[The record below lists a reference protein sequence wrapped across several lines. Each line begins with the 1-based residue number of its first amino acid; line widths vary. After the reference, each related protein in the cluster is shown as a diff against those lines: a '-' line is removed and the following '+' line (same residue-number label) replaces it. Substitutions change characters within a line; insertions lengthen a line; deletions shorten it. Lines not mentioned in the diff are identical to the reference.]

1 MKKKIFKKNYLL
13 GKKGYQS
20 SENSNIR
27 TAHFLFH
34 LLFSKYLI
42 GQQSGCLILRSR
54 QRPAWKISAVSSCPK
69 SVRRCEHCRIVFNA
83 TDILLL
89 KTVGVREI
97 TDKAG
102 SKKKFSGNIYLH
114 YLTKCLREYD
124 LNFSFKMVSV
134 PKRTQEKL
142 PEGEPEQ
149 IRKK

>member
-1 MKKKIFKKNYLL
+1 MKKKIFLKNYLL

-42 GQQSGCLILRSR
+42 GQQSRCLILRSR
-54 QRPAWKISAVSSCPK
+54 QRPAWKIS
-69 SVRRCEHCRIVFNA
+69 
-83 TDILLL
+83 
-89 KTVGVREI
+89 TVGVRKI
-97 TDKAG
+97 TDKTG
-102 SKKKFSGNIYLH
+102 SKKKFSGNIYVKC
-114 YLTKCLREYD
+114 KCLREYD
-124 LNFSFKMVSV
+124 LNFRMVSV

-142 PEGEPEQ
+142 PEGGSEQ